1 MQGLTGGTGGR
12 YTLWMT
18 YDDLTLA
25 QKALYDCST
34 VHRTDTGP
42 MLMLGFACARARH
55 PHLAFM
61 DDDWRDVSR
70 LLLKFYHNH
79 LVVGNSPGRVLGSV
93 PQAKP
98 LVQKVPAVGIE
109 ARIRE
114 LNGENLVR
122 VARLN
127 KVTTEVHSSN
137 PGITAM
143 RRKNAL
149 LALLRRGENVKV

>member
-1 MQGLTGGTGGR
+1 
-12 YTLWMT
+12 MT

-34 VHRTDTGP
+34 VRRTDTGP
-42 MLMLGFACARARH
+42 MLMLGFACARTRY
-55 PHLAFM
+55 PHYTFH

-70 LLLKFYHNH
+70 LLLKFYHNR
-79 LVVGNSPGRVLGSV
+79 LVAENQPGRVVGSV

-98 LVQKVPAVGIE
+98 LVQKVPAVGLE

-127 KVTTEVHSSN
+127 KVTTEVHPTN

-149 LALLRRGENVKV
+149 LALHRRGVQVKM